1 MSRGWLAA
9 AVAAIGV
16 GASAPAPAADGQAVF
31 QDNCVV
37 CHQANARGAPG
48 FIPPLADT
56 LGNYLHV
63 SGGEY
68 YLANV
73 LTNGLVGRIS
83 VSGGTYDSN
92 MPSFAGQLSHGEIA
106 AVLDYVLR
114 HFNADSLP
122 EEYRTL
128 TAERV
133 AALADEDLTAN
144 DMHARRGELI
154 GRLGEEGLKR

>member
-1 MSRGWLAA
+1 M

-16 GASAPAPAADGQAVF
+16 GASAPAPAADGQVVF
-31 QDNCVV
+31 QDNCAV
-37 CHQANARGAPG
+37 CHQADARGAPG

-63 SGGEY
+63 SDGEH

-73 LTNGLVGRIS
+73 LTNGLVGRIG
-83 VSGGTYDSN
+83 VSGGTYASN
-92 MPSFAGQLSHGEIA
+92 MPSFAGQLSHEEIA
-106 AVLDYVLR
+106 VVLDYVLR
-114 HFNADSLP
+114 HFNAGTLP
-122 EEYRTL
+122 DDYRTL

-133 AALADEDLTAN
+133 AALADEGLTAN

-154 GRLGEEGLKR
+154 GRLGEEGLER